1 MINIFVT
8 AITLFVII
16 SHLLNVMAAQG
27 NSLVKQ
33 KSYNTIINSRIK
45 FK

>member
-27 NSLVKQ
+27 NSLVKH